1 MMSNLKNRKGAV
13 MIEYGL
19 MAALIA
25 LALVVSVT
33 AFSGKVGGVFTRVGT
48 ALQ

>member
-25 LALVVSVT
+25 LALIVGIT
-33 AFSGKVGGVFTRVGT
+33 ALSGNIGGVFNRVGN

>member
-1 MMSNLKNRKGAV
+1 MLKNRKGAV

-25 LALVVSVT
+25 LALIVGIT
-33 AFSGKVGGVFTRVGT
+33 ALSGNIGGVFNRVGT